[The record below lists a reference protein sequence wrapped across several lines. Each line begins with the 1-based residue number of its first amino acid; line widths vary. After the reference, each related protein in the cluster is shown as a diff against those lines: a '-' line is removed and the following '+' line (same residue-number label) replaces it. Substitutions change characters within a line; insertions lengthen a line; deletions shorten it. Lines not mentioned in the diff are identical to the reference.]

1 LGNEGQMNEA
11 SPLEVG
17 DDGLLQ
23 TPKEKSCLL
32 KVIRRYLEICEVDL
46 KEPVLVVGGGQE
58 DAEILTA
65 CGFSQIVMSNLRT
78 SGKAL
83 DVEDIAL
90 PDDSYPVV
98 FAHAV
103 LHHCRC
109 PQRAV
114 GEMVRVSQKHT
125 FFLEPNDSWALRMLV
140 RLGYSF
146 PYELAAVA
154 GNGYTRGGMRN
165 GPIPNYI
172 YRWARRAVES
182 SVCAYHPERQFQVW
196 AHPYWDFY
204 VGEQDLL
211 FRTES
216 RVASL
221 AARVGPRS
229 FITLLHL
236 AQSVLNLLPFSRSQG
251 NKIFCAISKGELQ
264 PWIGIRDGHYG
275 LKKRPGS
282 SGQEGRAAPGANLAP
297 LLPDAQLED
306 SREDMR
312 REQ

>member
-1 LGNEGQMNEA
+1 MNGVNQPA
-11 SPLEVG
+11 IA

-23 TPKEKSCLL
+23 TLKEKSCLL
-32 KVIRRYLEICEVDL
+32 KVIRRYLEICNVDL

-58 DAEILTA
+58 DMEILTA

-78 SGKAL
+78 TGRTI
-83 DVEDIAL
+83 DVEDIGL
-90 PDDSYPVV
+90 PDGSYPVV

-109 PQRAV
+109 PQKAV
-114 GEMVRVSQKHT
+114 GEMVRVSQRHT
-125 FFLEPNDSWALRMLV
+125 FFLEPNDSWALRTLV

-172 YRWARRAVES
+172 YRWTKKTLKS
-182 SVCAYHPERQFQVW
+182 SVFAYHPERQFQIRTR
-196 AHPYWDFY
+196 PYWDFY

-221 AARVGPRS
+221 AKRLGPGS
-229 FITLLHL
+229 LITLLHF
-236 AQSVLNLLPFSRSQG
+236 AQAVLNVTPFLRSQG
-251 NKIFCAISKGELQ
+251 NKVFCAISKGDLQ
-264 PWIGIRDGHYG
+264 PWIEIRDGQYG
-275 LKKRPGS
+275 LRRPSGS
-282 SGQEGRAAPGANLAP
+282 SGQEGARPSANLAP
-297 LLPDAQLED
+297 SLPDALPGN
-306 SREDMR
+306 SSEDMR